1 MSELIIKIGADNKE
15 AKDKINEIQKEAED
29 LEGKLGTVAKIS
41 GAAFLGLTAAIGT
54 TVHAYA
60 ESEKA
65 TKELN
70 LALQNQGIFTEE
82 LAESYKKYAEEVQLA
97 TGIDDDAIVA
107 AQAKLQSFIG
117 MNEITPQ
124 LTQAIADL
132 SIKTGDTS
140 SAAEIL
146 GRSIQGNVRGLK
158 QFGIVIEDNLSTEER
173 QNQILLQISQKF
185 GGLAV
190 EANKGLGGVKGLT
203 DAFSSFQEE
212 IGKRFAPIV
221 TFGIQK
227 ITEFL
232 RAIAK
237 NEPLLDMIEAIL
249 KIGVVLTGIITVLAT
264 GAIAF
269 VKISSAIQIATAAMG
284 ALGLSTQILV
294 GATGIGLLL
303 IIATEVYLNWNKIWP
318 AMQSVYQTFVNN
330 VSQIASALG
339 DILLGAFNPIT
350 NLNRL
355 KSGIAQLKSI
365 ITTGYED
372 MGKAIDSANQTSETK
387 AVKQDA
393 AKLARAR
400 EANSKLI
407 EEEQIKHDIV
417 LAKEELAS
425 LQLEQASKSRIDLK
439 TAEIELLKA
448 LQQADQDSQ
457 IEFLNQSI
465 ADNAVL
471 QEQARLDEIER
482 DKILKDTILAQDA
495 NYRNLTIEQQRAYFL
510 NRKKQLEDSIAT
522 EASTRAAAIDKAV
535 KEETKKSNMII
546 QDRVQFGVAY
556 SAINATIN
564 RDEINATQTAAT
576 EIAKLQS
583 SKNNTLK
590 QIGKAAAITQIGIDS
605 AKGAMAAYA
614 NMQIAIPF
622 PPVSIPLGIA
632 AAAGVLAYGGERIA
646 SVVAAADGGI
656 IPGFNKGGDSVS
668 SFLQPG
674 ELVVPRS
681 NFDEVVNA
689 VAAQRSSANDATS
702 VTGQPGSNGSV
713 MVDLQF
719 SGDNAEK
726 FLTARQVE
734 ARSLGTLRESTA

>member
-41 GAAFLGLTAAIGT
+41 GAAFLGLTAAIAT

-60 ESEKA
+60 ESEQA

-407 EEEQIKHDIV
+407 EEEQLKHDIV